1 MKPEKYSKSSGFMGL
16 FFFKFFFKFLWIF
29 PFSVSQQSRTEA
41 W

>member
-29 PFSVSQQSRTEA
+29 LLSVSQQSRTEA